1 MQFSQRCNIEVS
13 LSLERVV
20 RVALGNIRSHQREVD
35 APFLGSRAFS
45 YVGVSMIIPG
55 IQSLGK
61 PLTSMGTDLLS
72 PIPLV
77 Y

>member
-13 LSLERVV
+13 LSLESVV

-45 YVGVSMIIPG
+45 YVDVSMFI
-55 IQSLGK
+55 LGSSH
-61 PLTSMGTDLLS
+61 LES
-72 PIPLV
+72 PCPRWEQIS
-77 Y
+77 